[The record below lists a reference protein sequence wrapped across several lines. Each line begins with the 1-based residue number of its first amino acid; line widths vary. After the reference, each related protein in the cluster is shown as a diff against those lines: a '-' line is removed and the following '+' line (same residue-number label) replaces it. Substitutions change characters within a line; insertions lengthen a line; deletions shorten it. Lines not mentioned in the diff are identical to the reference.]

1 MKRLILLLATI
12 FLVSMSMY
20 AQQKELLIR
29 CDDSG
34 MSHATNTAL
43 QQLAETGIPFST
55 SIMFACPWY
64 QESVQVLKKY
74 DHISAGIHLTLNAEW
89 KNYRWG
95 PVAGVDSVPSLVDST
110 GFFVGSRAAFDALEP
125 ELAHIEKE
133 LRAQIE
139 RSLSS
144 GIRIDYI
151 DYHMGTAVD
160 KPERRALVERLAK
173 EYNLAVSR
181 YYGEEDVEGMYSVP
195 ISEKKTH
202 LLNVVTTLKEGSPQ
216 LLVSHIISD
225 TPEVQAL
232 EDMNSFGLKKMS
244 KHRFAELEALMSLD
258 FRKALEEHGVRL
270 ITYKDLRDRA
280 GLGKLEER

>member
-1 MKRLILLLATI
+1 MLRFILLLILLLST
-12 FLVSMSMY
+12 FSNVS
-20 AQQKELLIR
+20 AQNKELLIR

-64 QESVQVLKKY
+64 QESVQILQNY

-95 PVAGVDSVPSLVDST
+95 PVAGVSAVPSLVDST

-125 ELAHIEKE
+125 ELAHIETE

-139 RSLSS
+139 RALSS
-144 GIRIDYI
+144 GIRIDYM

-181 YYGEEDVEGMYSVP
+181 YYGEADVEGMYSVP
-195 ISEKKTH
+195 VEEKKAH
-202 LLNVVTTLKEGSPQ
+202 LLQVVNNLKEGTPQ

-225 TPEVQAL
+225 TPEAQAL
-232 EDMNSFGLKKMS
+232 IDINTFGVKNMS

-258 FRKALEEHGVRL
+258 FRKALEANGVRL

-280 GLGKLEER
+280 GLGELED

>member
-1 MKRLILLLATI
+1 M
-12 FLVSMSMY
+12 
-20 AQQKELLIR
+20 LIR

-64 QESVQVLKKY
+64 QESVQILKKY

-95 PVAGVDSVPSLVDST
+95 PVAGVDAVPSLVDST
-110 GFFVGSRAAFDALEP
+110 GFFVGSRGAFDALEP
-125 ELAHIEKE
+125 RLAHIERE

-139 RSLSS
+139 RALSS

-181 YYGEEDVEGMYSVP
+181 YYGEEDLEGMYSVP
-195 ISEKKTH
+195 ISEKKTL
-202 LLNVVTTLKEGSPQ
+202 LLNVVSTLKEGTPQ

-232 EDMNSFGLKKMS
+232 EDMNSFGLKNMS

-258 FRKALEEHGVRL
+258 FRNALQKYGVRM

-280 GLGKLEER
+280 GLGKLEE